1 MADNITLPGTGAIA
15 ETLDTFAASGVHSE
29 RQVVTLSPRDLST
42 GDSIGALTETAPAT
56 DTASSGLNGRL
67 QRIAQRLTAALVDG
81 ANATFGVTTGVAVTT
96 DATGTLQQY
105 LRGLVKLIAAG
116 TNVTITNANT
126 NDSKA
131 AANSAPVTASF
142 EGVAR
147 AGIITETA
155 PASDTASSGLNGR
168 LQRVAQR
175 ISSLI
180 TLLPPA
186 LGTGGGLK
194 IDGSGTP
201 VPVTATVAAS
211 QTIAVTNIGTFAVQ
225 DTITDA
231 ALVSPGT
238 ALGSI
243 KQSMVA
249 GSVTTAAPTYT
260 TGQINPLSL
269 DTTGALRVNVTA
281 GGAGGG
287 AVTNVGTFAVQDTVL
302 DAALATPATALGTI
316 KELMVGGSV
325 TTSSPTY
332 TTGQINPLSLDTT
345 GALRVNVTAG
355 GAGGGAVTN
364 AGTFAVQAAAV
375 LGAETTKVIGT
386 VNVAASQTIATTNA
400 GTFSVQPSAAATG
413 GATNLHFFSVTSGP
427 AAVAIKASAGTLY
440 GVQAVNTG
448 AAPIYLK
455 LYNTAFG
462 SVSVGTTVPLVTI
475 PVPTTA
481 TTGSGIAIAFP
492 VGIAFGTAI
501 SYTFT
506 NLAADADATAVAVG
520 TTLNVQFA

>member
-1 MADNITLPGTGAIA
+1 MANDVTLPGTGAIV
-15 ETLDTFAASGVHSE
+15 ETRDTFAASGIHE
-29 RQVVTLSPRDLST
+29 QRQVIMVSPGDLSG
-42 GDSIGALTETAPAT
+42 GDSIGGLTETAPAT

-67 QRIAQRLTAALVDG
+67 QRIAQRITATLIDG
-81 ANATFGVTTGVAVTT
+81 ANATFGVTTGTAVIT

-105 LRGLVKLIAAG
+105 LRGLVKLLAAG
-116 TNVTITNANT
+116 INVVITNANT

-131 AANSAPVTASF
+131 AAGSAPVTASF
-142 EGVAR
+142 EDVAR
-147 AGIITETA
+147 VGIITETA
-155 PASDTASSGLNGR
+155 PGSDTASSGLNGR
-168 LQRVAQR
+168 LQRIAQR

-194 IDGSGTP
+194 IDGSGTLLP
-201 VPVTATVAAS
+201 VS
-211 QTIAVTNIGTFAVQ
+211 GTFWLATQPVSGTFWQ
-225 DTITDA
+225 ATQP
-231 ALVSPGT
+231 VSPG
-238 ALGSI
+238 
-243 KQSMVA
+243 
-249 GSVTTAAPTYT
+249 
-260 TGQINPLSL
+260 
-269 DTTGALRVNVTA
+269 
-281 GGAGGG
+281 
-287 AVTNVGTFAVQDTVL
+287 
-302 DAALATPATALGTI
+302 
-316 KELMVGGSV
+316 
-325 TTSSPTY
+325 
-332 TTGQINPLSLDTT
+332 
-345 GALRVNVTAG
+345 
-355 GAGGGAVTN
+355 
-364 AGTFAVQAAAV
+364 
-375 LGAETTKVIGT
+375 
-386 VNVAASQTIATTNA
+386 
-400 GTFSVQPSAAATG
+400 AAATG

-455 LYNTAFG
+455 IYNTASG

-492 VGIAFGTAI
+492 VGIVFGTAI